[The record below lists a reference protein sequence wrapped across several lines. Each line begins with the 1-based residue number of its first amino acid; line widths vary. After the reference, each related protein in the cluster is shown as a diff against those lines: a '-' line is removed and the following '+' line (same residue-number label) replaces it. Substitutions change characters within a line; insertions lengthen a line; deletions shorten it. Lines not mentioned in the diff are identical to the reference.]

1 MFDTLTNSFKSI
13 VSKIRLSDDEKALA
27 RSLDELKKILLR
39 NDVYHKVAKEIIAQ
53 IERECKEANGENGG
67 KGGITRD
74 GFRSALEHSL
84 HSVFKGNYGFT
95 YAPKPPTIV
104 LMVGLQGS
112 GKTTSSAKLAN
123 YLKLRGKKVL
133 LASCD
138 LQRLAAVEQ
147 LRQLAKEI
155 EVDFFNKSVGES
167 SESGESKGE
176 SSESPNN
183 NKVDCHNSTLCAESR
198 NDGKGGESSESATN
212 SRESS
217 AKTTLQIAKDAL
229 KLGVDSLYDV
239 VIIDTAGRLAIDT
252 DLMSELKAMKSAI
265 NANETLYVLDS
276 LSGQDAVRSADTFNK
291 EIGLS
296 GVILSKFDSDSKGGI
311 ALSVAQQIGIPIRF
325 IGSGEKMADLDIF
338 LPDRITGRLM
348 GAGDVAGFIEKTTA
362 VVDEKE
368 AKAITKK
375 IKKGTFTFSDFLS
388 QLENIKKM
396 GSMKSLI
403 SMMPGLGAMGDAL
416 KNVDI
421 DNSREIKIIKAMVA
435 SMTPKERENPDI
447 LNGSRRKRIALG
459 AGLEVSDIN
468 RALKQFEMAAKMAKQ
483 MTSPN
488 GVKNIMNMIQGA
500 NLNKMR

>member
-1 MFDTLTNSFKSI
+1 MFDTLTNSFKGI
-13 VSKIRLSDDEKALA
+13 VSKIRFQDDEKALA

-39 NDVYHKVAKEIIAQ
+39 NDVYHKVTREIIAQ
-53 IERECKEANGENGG
+53 VESECKKE
-67 KGGITRD
+67 GIGRD
-74 GFRSALEHSL
+74 TFKSALEKSL
-84 HSVFKGNYGFT
+84 LNIFSGNYGFT
-95 YAPKPPTIV
+95 FAPKPPTIA

-133 LASCD
+133 LVSCD

-155 EVDFFNKSVGES
+155 EVDFFNEIGAES
-167 SESGESKGE
+167 SLDSAKSALDSAIPLKI
-176 SSESPNN
+176 
-183 NKVDCHNSTLCAESR
+183 AES
-198 NDGKGGESSESATN
+198 
-212 SRESS
+212 
-217 AKTTLQIAKDAL
+217 AKDFGA
-229 KLGVDSLYDV
+229 KMLYDV

-252 DLMSELKAMKSAI
+252 NLMSELKAIKSAL
-265 NANETLYVLDS
+265 NPNETLYVLDS
-276 LSGQDAVRSADTFNK
+276 LSGQDAVRSADAFNK
-291 EIGLS
+291 EIALS
-296 GVILSKFDSDSKGGI
+296 GVILSKFDSDVKGGI
-311 ALSVAQQIGIPIRF
+311 ALSVAHQIGIPIRF

-368 AKAITKK
+368 AKVLTKK
-375 IKKGTFTFSDFLS
+375 IKKGTFTFNDFLN

-396 GSMKSLI
+396 GSMKSLM

-421 DNSREIKIIKAMVA
+421 DNSREIKILKAMVN

-459 AGLEVSDIN
+459 SGLEVSDIN
-468 RALKQFEMAAKMAKQ
+468 RALKQFDTAAKMAKQ
-483 MTSPN
+483 MSSPN
-488 GVKNIMNMIQGA
+488 GVKNIMSMFKNA

>member
-1 MFDTLTNSFKSI
+1 MFDTLTNSFKGI
-13 VSKIRLSDDEKALA
+13 VSKIRFQDDERALA

-39 NDVYHKVAKEIIAQ
+39 NDVYHKVAKEILAQ
-53 IERECKEANGENGG
+53 IESECKKSSVG
-67 KGGITRD
+67 RD
-74 GFRSALEHSL
+74 NFKSALESAL
-84 HSVFKGNYGFT
+84 HSVFSGTYGFT

-133 LASCD
+133 LVSCD

-155 EVDFFNKSVGES
+155 EVDFFNGKSGDLGDS
-167 SESGESKGE
+167 SNANILRIAQDSVKYGESK
-176 SSESPNN
+176 
-183 NKVDCHNSTLCAESR
+183 
-198 NDGKGGESSESATN
+198 
-212 SRESS
+212 
-217 AKTTLQIAKDAL
+217 
-229 KLGVDSLYDV
+229 LYDT
-239 VIIDTAGRLAIDT
+239 VIIDTAGRLAIDK
-252 DLMSELKAMKSAI
+252 DLMSELQAIKSAI
-265 NANETLYVLDS
+265 KAHESFYVLDS

-296 GVILSKFDSDSKGGI
+296 GVILSKFDSDTKGGI
-311 ALSVAQQIGIPIRF
+311 ALSVAKQINVPIRF

-338 LPDRITGRLM
+338 LPERIVGRLM

-375 IKKGTFTFSDFLS
+375 IKKGTFTFTDFLA

-421 DNSREIKIIKAMVA
+421 DNSREIKVIKAMVN

-468 RALKQFEMAAKMAKQ
+468 RALKQFDMAAKMAKQ
-483 MTSPN
+483 MTAPN

>member
-1 MFDTLTNSFKSI
+1 MFDTLTNSFKGI
-13 VSKIRLSDDEKALA
+13 VSKIRFQDDEKALA

-39 NDVYHKVAKEIIAQ
+39 NDVYHKVTREIIAQ
-53 IERECKEANGENGG
+53 VESECKKE
-67 KGGITRD
+67 GIGRD
-74 GFRSALEHSL
+74 TFKSALEKSL
-84 HSVFKGNYGFT
+84 LNIFSGNYGFT
-95 YAPKPPTIV
+95 FAPKPPTIA

-133 LASCD
+133 LVSCD

-155 EVDFFNKSVGES
+155 EVDFFNEIGAES
-167 SESGESKGE
+167 SLDSAKSALDSAIPLKI
-176 SSESPNN
+176 
-183 NKVDCHNSTLCAESR
+183 AES
-198 NDGKGGESSESATN
+198 
-212 SRESS
+212 
-217 AKTTLQIAKDAL
+217 AKDFGA
-229 KLGVDSLYDV
+229 KMLYDV

-252 DLMSELKAMKSAI
+252 NLMSELKAIKSAL
-265 NANETLYVLDS
+265 NPNETLYVLDS
-276 LSGQDAVRSADTFNK
+276 LSGQDAVRSADAFNK
-291 EIGLS
+291 EIALS
-296 GVILSKFDSDSKGGI
+296 GVILSKFDSDAKGGI
-311 ALSVAQQIGIPIRF
+311 ALSVAHQIGIPIRF

-368 AKAITKK
+368 AKVLTKK
-375 IKKGTFTFSDFLS
+375 IKKGTFTFNDFLN

-396 GSMKSLI
+396 GSMKSLM

-421 DNSREIKIIKAMVA
+421 DNSREIKTLKAMVN

-459 AGLEVSDIN
+459 SGLEVSDIN
-468 RALKQFEMAAKMAKQ
+468 RALKQFDTAAKMAKQ
-483 MTSPN
+483 MSSPN
-488 GVKNIMNMIQGA
+488 GVKNIMSMFKNA

>member
-1 MFDTLTNSFKSI
+1 MFDTLTNSFKGI
-13 VSKIRLSDDEKALA
+13 VSKIRFQDDEKALS

-39 NDVYHKVAKEIIAQ
+39 NDVYHKVTREIIAQ
-53 IERECKEANGENGG
+53 VENECKKE
-67 KGGITRD
+67 GIGRD
-74 GFRSALEHSL
+74 TFKSALEKSL
-84 HSVFKGNYGFT
+84 LNIFSGNYGFT
-95 YAPKPPTIV
+95 FAPKPPTIA

-133 LASCD
+133 LVSCD

-155 EVDFFNKSVGES
+155 EVDFFNEIGAES
-167 SESGESKGE
+167 SLDSAKSALDSAIPLKI
-176 SSESPNN
+176 
-183 NKVDCHNSTLCAESR
+183 AESAR
-198 NDGKGGESSESATN
+198 DFG
-212 SRESS
+212 
-217 AKTTLQIAKDAL
+217 AKM
-229 KLGVDSLYDV
+229 LYDV

-252 DLMSELKAMKSAI
+252 NLMSELKAIKSAL
-265 NANETLYVLDS
+265 NPNETLYVLDS
-276 LSGQDAVRSADTFNK
+276 LSGQDAVRSADAFNK
-291 EIGLS
+291 EIALS
-296 GVILSKFDSDSKGGI
+296 GVILSKFDSDVKGGI
-311 ALSVAQQIGIPIRF
+311 ALSVAHQIGIPIRF

-368 AKAITKK
+368 AKVLTKK
-375 IKKGTFTFSDFLS
+375 IKKGTFTFNDFLN

-396 GSMKSLI
+396 GSMKSLM

-421 DNSREIKIIKAMVA
+421 DNSREIKILKAMVN

-459 AGLEVSDIN
+459 SGLEVSDIN
-468 RALKQFEMAAKMAKQ
+468 RALKQFDTAAKMAKQ
-483 MTSPN
+483 MSSPN
-488 GVKNIMNMIQGA
+488 GVKNIMSMFKNA

>member
-1 MFDTLTNSFKSI
+1 MFDTLTNSFRGI
-13 VSKIRLSDDEKALA
+13 VNKMRFEDDDKALI

-39 NDVYHKVAKEIIAQ
+39 NDVYHKVVKEIIAQ
-53 IERECKEANGENGG
+53 IELECKRNGIG
-67 KGGITRD
+67 RD
-74 GFRSALEHSL
+74 TFRVALEHSL
-84 HSVFKGNYGFT
+84 MSVFSGNYGFS

-123 YLKLRGKKVL
+123 YLKLRGKKIL
-133 LASCD
+133 LVSCD

-147 LRQLAKEI
+147 LRQLSSEI
-155 EVDFFNKSVGES
+155 EVDFFNDKTSDSSV
-167 SESGESKGE
+167 
-176 SSESPNN
+176 
-183 NKVDCHNSTLCAESR
+183 
-198 NDGKGGESSESATN
+198 
-212 SRESS
+212 
-217 AKTTLQIAKDAL
+217 LQIAKNAIN
-229 KLGVDSLYDV
+229 LGQNSLYDV
-239 VIIDTAGRLAIDT
+239 VIIDTAGRLAIDK
-252 DLMSELKAMKSAI
+252 DLMEELKSIKKAI
-265 NANETLYVLDS
+265 NANETFYVLDS
-276 LSGQDAVRSADTFNK
+276 LSGQDAIRSADVFNK

-296 GVILSKFDSDSKGGI
+296 GVILSKFDSDTKGGI
-311 ALSVAQQIGIPIRF
+311 ALSVTKQINVPIRF

-368 AKAITKK
+368 AKILTKK
-375 IKKGTFTFSDFLS
+375 IKKGTFTFTDFLS

-421 DNSREIKIIKAMVA
+421 DNSQEIKNLKAMVN
-435 SMTPKERENPDI
+435 SMTPKERENPSI

-459 AGLEVSDIN
+459 CGLEVSDIN
-468 RALKQFEMAAKMAKQ
+468 RALKQFDAAAKMAKQ
-483 MTSPN
+483 MSSPN
-488 GVKNIMNMIQGA
+488 GAKNIMSMFQNA

>member
-1 MFDTLTNSFKSI
+1 MFDTLTNSFKGI
-13 VSKIRLSDDEKALA
+13 VSKIRFQDDERALA

-39 NDVYHKVAKEIIAQ
+39 NDVYHKVAKEILAQ
-53 IERECKEANGENGG
+53 IESECKKSSVG
-67 KGGITRD
+67 RD
-74 GFRSALEHSL
+74 NFKSALESAL
-84 HSVFKGNYGFT
+84 HSVFSGTYGFT

-133 LASCD
+133 LVSCD

-147 LRQLAKEI
+147 LRQLAQEI
-155 EVDFFNKSVGES
+155 EVDFFNGKLGDFGDSSNANILRIAQDSVKY
-167 SESGESKGE
+167 GESK
-176 SSESPNN
+176 
-183 NKVDCHNSTLCAESR
+183 
-198 NDGKGGESSESATN
+198 
-212 SRESS
+212 
-217 AKTTLQIAKDAL
+217 
-229 KLGVDSLYDV
+229 LYDI
-239 VIIDTAGRLAIDT
+239 VIIDTAGRLAIDK
-252 DLMSELKAMKSAI
+252 DLMSELQAIKSAI
-265 NANETLYVLDS
+265 KAHESFYVLDS

-296 GVILSKFDSDSKGGI
+296 GVILSKFDSDTKGGI
-311 ALSVAQQIGIPIRF
+311 ALSVAKQINVPIRF

-338 LPDRITGRLM
+338 LPERIVGRLM

-375 IKKGTFTFSDFLS
+375 IKKGTFTFTDFLA

-421 DNSREIKIIKAMVA
+421 DNSREIKVIKAMVN

-468 RALKQFEMAAKMAKQ
+468 RALKQFDMAAKMAKQ

>member
-1 MFDTLTNSFKSI
+1 MFDTLTNSFRGI
-13 VSKIRLSDDEKALA
+13 VNKMRFEDDDKALI

-39 NDVYHKVAKEIIAQ
+39 NDVYHKVVKEIIAQ
-53 IERECKEANGENGG
+53 IELECKRNGIG
-67 KGGITRD
+67 RD
-74 GFRSALEHSL
+74 TFRVALEHSL
-84 HSVFKGNYGFT
+84 MSVFSGNYGFS

-123 YLKLRGKKVL
+123 YLKLRGKKIL
-133 LASCD
+133 LVSCD

-147 LRQLAKEI
+147 LRQLSSEI
-155 EVDFFNKSVGES
+155 EVDFFNDKTSDSSV
-167 SESGESKGE
+167 
-176 SSESPNN
+176 
-183 NKVDCHNSTLCAESR
+183 
-198 NDGKGGESSESATN
+198 
-212 SRESS
+212 
-217 AKTTLQIAKDAL
+217 LQIAKNAIN
-229 KLGVDSLYDV
+229 LGQNSLYDV
-239 VIIDTAGRLAIDT
+239 VIIDTAGRLAIDK
-252 DLMSELKAMKSAI
+252 DLMEELKSIKKAI
-265 NANETLYVLDS
+265 NANETFYVLDS
-276 LSGQDAVRSADTFNK
+276 LSGQDAIRSADVFNK

-296 GVILSKFDSDSKGGI
+296 GVILSKFDSDTKGGI
-311 ALSVAQQIGIPIRF
+311 ALSVTKQINVPIRF

-368 AKAITKK
+368 AKILTKK
-375 IKKGTFTFSDFLS
+375 IKKGTFTFTDFLS

-421 DNSREIKIIKAMVA
+421 DNSHEIKNLKAMVN
-435 SMTPKERENPDI
+435 SMTPKERENPSI

-459 AGLEVSDIN
+459 CGLEVSDIN
-468 RALKQFEMAAKMAKQ
+468 RALKQFDAAAKMAKQ
-483 MTSPN
+483 MSSPN
-488 GVKNIMNMIQGA
+488 GVKNIMSMFQNA

>member
-1 MFDTLTNSFKSI
+1 MFDTLTNSFKGI
-13 VSKIRLSDDEKALA
+13 VSKIRFQDDERALM

-39 NDVYHKVAKEIIAQ
+39 NDVYHKVTKEILAQ
-53 IERECKEANGENGG
+53 IESECKKNAVG
-67 KGGITRD
+67 RD
-74 GFRSALEHSL
+74 NFKSALENAL
-84 HSVFKGNYGFT
+84 HSVFNGTYGFT
-95 YAPKPPTIV
+95 CAPKPPTIV

-133 LASCD
+133 LVSCD

-155 EVDFFNKSVGES
+155 EVDFFNSES
-167 SESGESKGE
+167 SDFGDSSNANTLRIAQDSVKYGESK
-176 SSESPNN
+176 
-183 NKVDCHNSTLCAESR
+183 
-198 NDGKGGESSESATN
+198 
-212 SRESS
+212 
-217 AKTTLQIAKDAL
+217 
-229 KLGVDSLYDV
+229 LYDI
-239 VIIDTAGRLAIDT
+239 VIIDTAGRLAIDK
-252 DLMSELKAMKSAI
+252 DLMSELQAIKSKVKAHESF
-265 NANETLYVLDS
+265 YVLDS

-296 GVILSKFDSDSKGGI
+296 GVILSKFDSDTKGGI
-311 ALSVAQQIGIPIRF
+311 ALSVAKQINVPIRF

-338 LPDRITGRLM
+338 LPERIVGRLM

-362 VVDEKE
+362 VVNEKE

-375 IKKGTFTFSDFLS
+375 IKKGTFTFTDFLA

-421 DNSREIKIIKAMVA
+421 DNSREIKVIKAMVN

-468 RALKQFEMAAKMAKQ
+468 RALKQFDMAAKMAKQ
-483 MTSPN
+483 MSSPN

>member
-1 MFDTLTNSFKSI
+1 MFDTLTNSFKGI
-13 VSKIRLSDDEKALA
+13 VSKIRFQDDEKALA

-53 IERECKEANGENGG
+53 VEAQCKGAIG
-67 KGGITRD
+67 RD
-74 GFRSALEHSL
+74 NFKNALESSL
-84 HSVFKGNYGFT
+84 RNVFSGNYGFT

-133 LASCD
+133 LVSCD

-147 LRQLAKEI
+147 LRQLSKEI
-155 EVDFFNKSVGES
+155 EVDFFNEQIAES
-167 SESGESKGE
+167 SADSANVLQIAQDSVQYGESK
-176 SSESPNN
+176 
-183 NKVDCHNSTLCAESR
+183 
-198 NDGKGGESSESATN
+198 
-212 SRESS
+212 
-217 AKTTLQIAKDAL
+217 
-229 KLGVDSLYDV
+229 LYDV
-239 VIIDTAGRLAIDT
+239 VIIDTAGRLAIDK
-252 DLMSELKAMKSAI
+252 DLMSELQAIKSAVK
-265 NANETLYVLDS
+265 ANETFYVLDS

-291 EIGLS
+291 EIGLN
-296 GVILSKFDSDSKGGI
+296 GVILSKFDSDTKGGI
-311 ALSVAQQIGIPIRF
+311 ALSVAKQINVPIRF

-338 LPDRITGRLM
+338 LPERIVGRLM

-375 IKKGTFTFSDFLS
+375 IKKGTFTFTDFLA

-447 LNGSRRKRIALG
+447 LNGSRRKRIATG

-468 RALKQFEMAAKMAKQ
+468 RALKQFDMAAKMAKQ

>member
-1 MFDTLTNSFKSI
+1 MFDTLTNSFKGI
-13 VSKIRLSDDEKALA
+13 VSKIRFQDDERALA

-39 NDVYHKVAKEIIAQ
+39 NDVYHKVAKEILAQ
-53 IERECKEANGENGG
+53 IESECKKNAVG
-67 KGGITRD
+67 RD
-74 GFRSALEHSL
+74 NFKSALESAL
-84 HSVFKGNYGFT
+84 HSVFSGTYGFT

-133 LASCD
+133 LVSCD

-147 LRQLAKEI
+147 LRQLAQEI
-155 EVDFFNKSVGES
+155 EVDFFNGES
-167 SESGESKGE
+167 SDLGDSSNANILRIAQDSVKYGESK
-176 SSESPNN
+176 
-183 NKVDCHNSTLCAESR
+183 
-198 NDGKGGESSESATN
+198 
-212 SRESS
+212 
-217 AKTTLQIAKDAL
+217 
-229 KLGVDSLYDV
+229 LYDI
-239 VIIDTAGRLAIDT
+239 VIIDTAGRLAIDK
-252 DLMSELKAMKSAI
+252 DLMSELQAIKSAI
-265 NANETLYVLDS
+265 KAHESFYVLDS

-296 GVILSKFDSDSKGGI
+296 GVILSKFDSDTKGGI
-311 ALSVAQQIGIPIRF
+311 ALSVAKQINVPIRF

-338 LPDRITGRLM
+338 LPERIVGRLM

-375 IKKGTFTFSDFLS
+375 IKKGTFTFTDFLA

-421 DNSREIKIIKAMVA
+421 DNSREIKVIKAMVN

-468 RALKQFEMAAKMAKQ
+468 RALKQFDMAAKMAKQ

-488 GVKNIMNMIQGA
+488 GVKNIINMIQGA

>member
-1 MFDTLTNSFKSI
+1 M
-13 VSKIRLSDDEKALA
+13 
-27 RSLDELKKILLR
+27 
-39 NDVYHKVAKEIIAQ
+39 
-53 IERECKEANGENGG
+53 
-67 KGGITRD
+67 
-74 GFRSALEHSL
+74 
-84 HSVFKGNYGFT
+84 
-95 YAPKPPTIV
+95 
-104 LMVGLQGS
+104 
-112 GKTTSSAKLAN
+112 
-123 YLKLRGKKVL
+123 
-133 LASCD
+133 
-138 LQRLAAVEQ
+138 
-147 LRQLAKEI
+147 
-155 EVDFFNKSVGES
+155 
-167 SESGESKGE
+167 
-176 SSESPNN
+176 
-183 NKVDCHNSTLCAESR
+183 
-198 NDGKGGESSESATN
+198 
-212 SRESS
+212 
-217 AKTTLQIAKDAL
+217 
-229 KLGVDSLYDV
+229 
-239 VIIDTAGRLAIDT
+239 IIDTAGRLAIDK
-252 DLMSELKAMKSAI
+252 DLMSELQAIKSAI
-265 NANETLYVLDS
+265 KAHESFYVLDS

-296 GVILSKFDSDSKGGI
+296 GVILSKFDSDTKGGI
-311 ALSVAQQIGIPIRF
+311 ALSVAKQINVPIRF

-338 LPDRITGRLM
+338 LPERIVGRLM

-375 IKKGTFTFSDFLS
+375 IKKGTFTFTDFLA

-421 DNSREIKIIKAMVA
+421 DNSREIKVIKAMVN

-468 RALKQFEMAAKMAKQ
+468 RALKQFDMAAKMAKQ
-483 MTSPN
+483 MTAPN

>member
-1 MFDTLTNSFKSI
+1 MFDTLTNSFKGI
-13 VSKIRLSDDEKALA
+13 VSKIRFQDDEKALA

-39 NDVYHKVAKEIIAQ
+39 NDVYHKVTREIIAQ
-53 IERECKEANGENGG
+53 VENECKKE
-67 KGGITRD
+67 GIGRD
-74 GFRSALEHSL
+74 TFKSALEKSL
-84 HSVFKGNYGFT
+84 LNIFSGNYGFT
-95 YAPKPPTIV
+95 FAPKPPTIA

-133 LASCD
+133 LVSCD

-155 EVDFFNKSVGES
+155 EVDFFNEIGAES
-167 SESGESKGE
+167 SLDSAKSALDSAIPLKI
-176 SSESPNN
+176 
-183 NKVDCHNSTLCAESR
+183 AES
-198 NDGKGGESSESATN
+198 
-212 SRESS
+212 
-217 AKTTLQIAKDAL
+217 AKDFGA
-229 KLGVDSLYDV
+229 KMLYDV

-252 DLMSELKAMKSAI
+252 NLMSELKAIKSAL
-265 NANETLYVLDS
+265 NPNETLYVLDS
-276 LSGQDAVRSADTFNK
+276 LSGQDAVRSADAFNK
-291 EIGLS
+291 EIALS
-296 GVILSKFDSDSKGGI
+296 GVILSKFDSDVKGGI
-311 ALSVAQQIGIPIRF
+311 ALSVAHQIGIPIRF

-368 AKAITKK
+368 AKVLTKK
-375 IKKGTFTFSDFLS
+375 IKKGTFTFNDFLN

-396 GSMKSLI
+396 GSMKSLM

-421 DNSREIKIIKAMVA
+421 DNSREIKTLKAMVN

-459 AGLEVSDIN
+459 SGLEVSDIN
-468 RALKQFEMAAKMAKQ
+468 RALKQFDTAAKMAKQ
-483 MTSPN
+483 MSSPN
-488 GVKNIMNMIQGA
+488 GVKNIMSMFKNA

>member
-1 MFDTLTNSFKSI
+1 MFDTLTNSFKGI
-13 VSKIRLSDDEKALA
+13 VSKIRFQDDEKALA

-53 IERECKEANGENGG
+53 VEGKCKGAIG
-67 KGGITRD
+67 RD
-74 GFRSALEHSL
+74 NFKSALESAL
-84 HSVFKGNYGFT
+84 HSVFSGTYGFT

-133 LASCD
+133 LVSCD

-155 EVDFFNKSVGES
+155 EVDFFNAESTQNAES
-167 SESGESKGE
+167 SADSASVLQIAIDSAKMGESK
-176 SSESPNN
+176 
-183 NKVDCHNSTLCAESR
+183 
-198 NDGKGGESSESATN
+198 
-212 SRESS
+212 
-217 AKTTLQIAKDAL
+217 
-229 KLGVDSLYDV
+229 LYDV
-239 VIIDTAGRLAIDT
+239 VIIDTAGRLAIDK
-252 DLMSELKAMKSAI
+252 DLMSELQAIKSKV
-265 NANETLYVLDS
+265 NANESFYVLDS

-296 GVILSKFDSDSKGGI
+296 GVILSKFDSDTKGGI
-311 ALSVAQQIGIPIRF
+311 ALSVAKQIGVPIRF

-338 LPDRITGRLM
+338 LPERIVGRLM

-375 IKKGTFTFSDFLS
+375 IKKGTFTFTDFLA

-421 DNSREIKIIKAMVA
+421 DNSREIKVIKAMVA

-468 RALKQFEMAAKMAKQ
+468 RALKQFDMAAKMAKQ

>member
-1 MFDTLTNSFKSI
+1 MFDTLTNSFRGI
-13 VSKIRLSDDEKALA
+13 VNKMRFEDDDKALI

-39 NDVYHKVAKEIIAQ
+39 NDVYHKVVKEIIAQ
-53 IERECKEANGENGG
+53 IELECKRNGIG
-67 KGGITRD
+67 RD
-74 GFRSALEHSL
+74 TFRVALEHSL
-84 HSVFKGNYGFT
+84 MSVFSGNYGFS

-123 YLKLRGKKVL
+123 YLKLRGKKIL
-133 LASCD
+133 LVSCD

-147 LRQLAKEI
+147 LRQLSSEI
-155 EVDFFNKSVGES
+155 EVDFFNDKTSDSSV
-167 SESGESKGE
+167 
-176 SSESPNN
+176 
-183 NKVDCHNSTLCAESR
+183 
-198 NDGKGGESSESATN
+198 
-212 SRESS
+212 
-217 AKTTLQIAKDAL
+217 LQIAKNAIN
-229 KLGVDSLYDV
+229 LGQNSLYDV
-239 VIIDTAGRLAIDT
+239 VIIDTAGRLAIDK
-252 DLMSELKAMKSAI
+252 DLMEELKSIKKAI
-265 NANETLYVLDS
+265 NANETFYVLDS
-276 LSGQDAVRSADTFNK
+276 LSGQDAIRSADVFNK

-296 GVILSKFDSDSKGGI
+296 GVILSKFDSDTKGGI
-311 ALSVAQQIGIPIRF
+311 ALSVTKQINVPIRF

-368 AKAITKK
+368 AKILTKK
-375 IKKGTFTFSDFLS
+375 IKKGTFTFTDFLS

-421 DNSREIKIIKAMVA
+421 DNSQEIKNLKAMVN
-435 SMTPKERENPDI
+435 SMTPKERENPSI

-459 AGLEVSDIN
+459 CGLEVSDIN
-468 RALKQFEMAAKMAKQ
+468 RALKQFDAAAKMAKQ
-483 MTSPN
+483 MSSPN
-488 GVKNIMNMIQGA
+488 GVKNIMSMFQNA

>member
-1 MFDTLTNSFKSI
+1 MFDTLTNSFKGI
-13 VSKIRLSDDEKALA
+13 VSKIRFQDDDKALA

-53 IERECKEANGENGG
+53 IERECKEANGG

-74 GFRSALEHSL
+74 GFRDALEHSL
-84 HSVFKGNYGFT
+84 RSVFKGNYGFT

-167 SESGESKGE
+167 NTKS
-176 SSESPNN
+176 
-183 NKVDCHNSTLCAESR
+183 AES
-198 NDGKGGESSESATN
+198 NAD
-212 SRESS
+212 SRESTT
-217 AKTTLQIAKDAL
+217 KTILQIAKDAVQ
-229 KLGVDSLYDV
+229 LGANSLYDV
-239 VIIDTAGRLAIDT
+239 VIIDTAGRLAIDK
-252 DLMSELKAMKSAI
+252 DLMSELKVLKSAV

-276 LSGQDAVRSADTFNK
+276 LSGQDAVRSADTFNQ